1 MSTKRRANEVIRN
14 VTDDNSTVGVEAA
27 APQAL
32 KAMANSGSGKSVS
45 YLQGLE
51 HTYQANH
58 MYTGLSSN
66 IAPASVPDSVFTVER
81 NLN

>member
-1 MSTKRRANEVIRN
+1 MSTKRRANKVIRT

-45 YLQGLE
+45 YLRGLE
-51 HTYQANH
+51 HTYPANH
-58 MYTGLSSN
+58 IYTGLSSN
-66 IAPASVPDSVFTVER
+66 TAPASVPDSV
-81 NLN
+81 LQLKGI